1 MQGCSDDGRSP
12 RDIIAEAIASTKDG
26 GVTLLVQHAPRGR
39 RMIAQHAL
47 DALGEAGYTVVLTAE
62 YEELL
67 EIKAGAEGRFPRC
80 LLARSR
86 RRGLVLLDS
95 CRPMVGFWATCNLP
109 DSARTNPQGTP
120 LASAEDETLYRL
132 PGALHSWLC
141 IIDGVNAGIH
151 GFDLVA
157 TPHPDDKDYL
167 RAEGEDWSEPG
178 TVINGDVYLH
188 DMLYEGTWGRT

>member
-1 MQGCSDDGRSP
+1 MTDVP

-80 LLARSR
+80 LLVKVAPETDLYVGWSEIVEAPVGIWTRAEALGDGCPESR
-86 RRGLVLLDS
+86 LRR
-95 CRPMVGFWATCNLP
+95 A
-109 DSARTNPQGTP
+109 
-120 LASAEDETLYRL
+120 DETGTSSL
-132 PGALHSWLC
+132 PGFYNWTS
-141 IIDGVNAGIH
+141 H
-151 GFDLVA
+151 GMI
-157 TPHPDDKDYL
+157 
-167 RAEGEDWSEPG
+167 AE
-178 TVINGDVYLH
+178 
-188 DMLYEGTWGRT
+188 